1 LKKALLYFGG
11 ATLCL
16 LLGYVVAVVLFKRVP
31 AAGAP
36 FAVAGYYSNLTA
48 ALQSNGKAAV
58 HPAVWGTRCG
68 VMALKAARWHGR

>member
-1 LKKALLYFGG
+1 MKKAILYFGG

-36 FAVAGYYSNLTA
+36 FAVAGFVLLMMGWWHFA
-48 ALQSNGKAAV
+48 KW
-58 HPAVWGTRCG
+58 VWRLLVGPKG
-68 VMALKAARWHGR
+68 